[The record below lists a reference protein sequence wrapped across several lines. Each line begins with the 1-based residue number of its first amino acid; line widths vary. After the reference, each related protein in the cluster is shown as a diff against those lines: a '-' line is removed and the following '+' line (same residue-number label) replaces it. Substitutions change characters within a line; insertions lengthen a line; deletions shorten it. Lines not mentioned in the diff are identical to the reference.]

1 MVAQEL
7 DYVAQRV
14 NKVRERLDITID
26 VIVGCDGVGFEESVI
41 IGVGAIIVLGLV
53 IIVTKW

>member
-14 NKVRERLDITID
+14 NKVRERLDVTVD
-26 VIVGCDGVGFEESVI
+26 VIVGCDGGGLQESVI
-41 IGVGAIIVLGLV
+41 IGVGAIVLGLV

>member
-14 NKVRERLDITID
+14 NKVRERLDVTVD

-41 IGVGAIIVLGLV
+41 IGVGAIVLGLV

>member
-14 NKVRERLDITID
+14 NKVRERLDVTVD
-26 VIVGCDGVGFEESVI
+26 VIVGCDGGGFEESVI
-41 IGVGAIIVLGLV
+41 IGVGAIVLGLV